1 MGFLGIIELIVVVE
15 DGGIFFCY
23 NIVFIK
29 IMINDINDNVLEFC
43 NNGQILELM
52 FNELDIN
59 KIYIVKVKINILKDL
74 FQQK

>member
-1 MGFLGIIELIVVVE
+1 MGFLGIFELIVVVE

-23 NIVFIK
+23 SIVFIK